1 MTVHFGDGTSLAT
14 GAVSAGG
21 SSNISFDSG
30 RGIDFSATSGTGTS
44 ELFDDYEEGTWTPSV
59 TYTNGGSSNY
69 SQRDGYYTK
78 TGRFV
83 HCLCNVRGGG
93 NKGGSGNNP
102 VRITGLPFTSGS
114 SRGMRIGGT
123 VNFKTN
129 MGGMGSTPGVVV
141 GDTNSTEIRI
151 KDGAMSD
158 ITRNDLNFSDYHFA
172 LTFSYIV
179 S

>member
-1 MTVHFGDGTSLAT
+1 MTVHFGDGTSLTT

-44 ELFDDYEEGTWTPSV
+44 ELFDDYEEGTWTPTV

-69 SQRDGYYTK
+69 SQRDGFYTK
-78 TGRFV
+78 TGRV
-83 HCLCNVRGGG
+83 VYCLCNVRCGG
-93 NKGGSGNNP
+93 NKGGSGNNG

-114 SRGMRIGGT
+114 SRGMRIGGVVT
-123 VNFKTN
+123 FKDN
-129 MGGMGSTPGVVV
+129 MNGFNSTPGLVV
-141 GDTNSTEIRI
+141 GDTNSTQVAL
-151 KDGAMSD
+151 KDGAYSD
-158 ITRNDLNFSDYHFA
+158 ITRNDLFFTSYHFS
-172 LTFSYIV
+172 FQCSYIV